1 MDALA
6 EDPVN
11 LDPAQLLEPSLLLGF
26 VPVVLFLAGLLFMD
40 SYKLVRRHEVFL
52 SLCGGAMAAILSL
65 LANMAIVGW
74 GGLDPDLL
82 RRYAAPLVE
91 EVLKAAIVVYLIRE
105 EKVGFMVDA
114 GIHGFALGTGF
125 ALIENFYY
133 ALFLG
138 TGDPLVWLVRGL
150 GTAVMHGSVTAIL
163 AFVSKD
169 LTDRHES
176 RALKWFLP
184 GFALAYVVHSAY
196 NHLLLNPLYTTAI
209 LLAVMPTLLLFVF
222 SRSEKATRDWLGS
235 GLDSDVELLEDILSG
250 EVVHSRVGEYLNEL
264 RQRFPGPVVADML
277 CLLQIHVELSLRAKG
292 LLIARAAGV
301 ELEVDDEIRANFEEM
316 RYLEKSIG
324 EVGIL
329 AIMPLR
335 RASSR
340 DLWQLT
346 MLQKDGN

>member
-1 MDALA
+1 
-6 EDPVN
+6 VT
-11 LDPAQLLEPSLLLGF
+11 LDLNPSLLLGF
-26 VPVVLFLAGLLFMD
+26 VPVLLFLAGLLFMD
-40 SYKLVRRHEVFL
+40 SYKLVT
-52 SLCGGAMAAILSL
+52 
-65 LANMAIVGW
+65 W
-74 GGLDPDLL
+74 GGLEPVLL

-91 EVLKAAIVVYLIRE
+91 EIFKAAIVVYLIRT

-125 ALIENFYY
+125 ALVENFYY

-150 GTAVMHGSVTAIL
+150 GTAVMHGSVTAIIGFL
-163 AFVSKD
+163 SKD

-176 RALKWFLP
+176 LSLKWFLP
-184 GFALAYVVHSAY
+184 GFIIAYVAHSTY
-196 NHLLLNPLYTTAI
+196 NHLLLNPLYSTAL
-209 LLAVMPTLLLFVF
+209 LLAVMPTLLLYVF

-235 GLDSDVELLEDILSG
+235 GLDSDVEMLEQILSG
-250 EVVHSRVGEYLNEL
+250 EVVRSRVGEYLTSL
-264 RQRFPGPVVADML
+264 RERFSGPVVADML

-292 LLIARAAGV
+292 MLIARAAGV

-324 EVGIL
+324 EVGML

-335 RASSR
+335 RTSSR

-346 MLQKDGN
+346 MLQKSGKAG